1 MDNPLVLTEM
11 ELVLE
16 QTQQGTSHEVS
27 IVDIE
32 KEAISSSL
40 RLLKSNVHY
49 RSDTYV
55 ITMKMEILPVSTS
68 NITAIEQAEYDESNT
83 YVLERF
89 NTTAGNPIKE
99 TLLKLSLP
107 DHRLILKDLK
117 IHINMDMENQ
127 EKYEHVGPKVTS
139 TQDGKRSQ
147 DDDKRLCLVDD
158 IKKLKITYKS
168 SLKEQAQA

>member
-1 MDNPLVLTEM
+1 MNNPLVPTEM

-27 IVDIE
+27 
-32 KEAISSSL
+32 
-40 RLLKSNVHY
+40 
-49 RSDTYV
+49 SDTYV

-68 NITAIEQAEYDESNT
+68 NSTAI
-83 YVLERF
+83 ERF
-89 NTTAGNPIKE
+89 NTTARNPIKE

-107 DHRLILKDLK
+107 DHRSILKDSK
-117 IHINMDMENQ
+117 IHIKMDMEGPELQERCIIQAFMLKNQ
-127 EKYEHVGPKVTS
+127 EKYEHVDPKVTS

-147 DDDKRLCLVDD
+147 GDDKRLCLVDD